1 MIKQPRLYT
10 RQYFQ
15 LFAALVLHMCGVSL
29 QYHFGEYVAH
39 LGGTEST
46 LGWIMGIG
54 MAGSL
59 LVRPRIGS
67 WVDQL
72 GSKPVLLGGTLAAGA
87 AALAFRMTSNLAV
100 IAGLRI
106 AATLANAVFFTA
118 VAAHAA
124 HLAPP
129 RRRAE
134 SLGTMGMGGL
144 TGMIL
149 GPALGDWIFARQVF
163 EVSPFTVFFLTAAA
177 VHWAAAGLITTL
189 RQPKIDV
196 GGDTAREPFFR
207 TLRMHWP
214 GTILLVG
221 ATFTLAQTIPSLFLE
236 RFAEAREIAN
246 IRNFYFGYAPAA
258 IALRI
263 IGRRVPERFGRRRTL
278 LMGLVLMAAGFL
290 LLQQVCTEWQLL
302 LPAIVMGAGHCF
314 IYPSLIDLGADRF
327 PPARRGT
334 GTSIIL
340 GAGDVGFLTG
350 FICWGQ
356 FITRVG
362 FPVTFQVVSVWMLLV
377 AAVYCWRE
385 RQAVFGRAS
394 RGRGEGPPA
403 PEADKV
409 TRL

>member
-1 MIKQPRLYT
+1 MEQPRLYT

-15 LFAALVLHMCGVSL
+15 LFAALVLHMTGISL

-72 GSKPVLLGGTLAAGA
+72 GTKPVLLGGTLVAGA
-87 AALAFRMTSNLAV
+87 AAFAFQLTSNLTV

-106 AATLANAVFFTA
+106 VATLANAVFFTA
-118 VAAHAA
+118 VAAHTAS
-124 HLAPP
+124 LAPP

-134 SLGTMGMGGL
+134 SLGTMGMGGF

-149 GPALGDWIFARQVF
+149 GPALGDWIFTQKVL
-163 EVSPFTVFFLTAAA
+163 EVSPFTIFFLTAAA
-177 VHWAAAGLITTL
+177 AHWAAAGLITTL
-189 RQPKIDV
+189 CRPKLDA
-196 GGDTAREPFFR
+196 GDAAQEPFFR
-207 TLRMHWP
+207 TLRTYWP

-221 ATFTLAQTIPSLFLE
+221 ATFTLAQTIPFLYLE
-236 RFAEAREIAN
+236 RFAEARGIAN

-278 LMGLVLMAAGFL
+278 LVGFVLMAAGFL
-290 LLQQVCTEWQLL
+290 MLEEVRTERQFL
-302 LPAIVMGAGHCF
+302 LPAIIMGAGHCF
-314 IYPSLIDLGADRF
+314 IYPSLIDLGADRL
-327 PPARRGT
+327 PPARRGM

-356 FITRVG
+356 LITRVG
-362 FPVTFQVVSVWMLLV
+362 FAATFQVVSAWMLLV
-377 AAVYCWRE
+377 AVVFAWRE
-385 RQAVFGRAS
+385 RTAMFGPGS
-394 RGRGEGPPA
+394 RRRGGGPPR
-403 PEADKV
+403 PEADK
-409 TRL
+409 TARL